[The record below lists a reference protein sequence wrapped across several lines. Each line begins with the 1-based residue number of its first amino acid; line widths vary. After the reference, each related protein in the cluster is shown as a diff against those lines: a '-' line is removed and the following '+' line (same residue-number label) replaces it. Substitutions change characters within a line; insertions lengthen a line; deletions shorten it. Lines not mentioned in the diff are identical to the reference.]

1 MAEARLLTRR
11 PGFGASG
18 AGIAALLLP
27 IALALACAAPGPSV
41 RPQPSPPRPAPQA
54 PKARPAPSQ
63 PAAAP
68 PFRLADLAS
77 DGDAARRASV
87 RLVLDG
93 LEAEANGD
101 ASGATRTYQRALQVD
116 PANPYAYLA
125 LARSYQEAG
134 DPARALSFL
143 DKADALLSAQGARDP
158 SVEALVVGLR
168 GEALGDTGRERE
180 AAALRARARALAPAA
195 WSDGRLDADELR

>member
-1 MAEARLLTRR
+1 MR
-11 PGFGASG
+11 PWT
-18 AGIAALLLP
+18 ALAPALVLP
-27 IALALACAAPGPSV
+27 LALACAAPR
-41 RPQPSPPRPAPQA
+41 RPEPPRPAP
-54 PKARPAPSQ
+54 RPAPTARPSQ

-68 PFRLADLAS
+68 PFRLTDLAT

-93 LEAEANGD
+93 LEAEADGD

-125 LARSYQEAG
+125 LARSYHERG

-143 DKADALLSAQGARDP
+143 DKAEALLSAQRARDP
-158 SVEALVVGLR
+158 SIEALIVGLR
-168 GEALGDTGRERE
+168 AEALGDTGRERE
-180 AAALRARARALAPAA
+180 AAPLRARARALAPAT